1 MIALLDDDTDR
12 MPLEVRYSRLKRR
25 MRWWWPVAVSFSVGM
40 LLIPATAVW
49 LADHKERRELAPYL
63 VRPVVTAEVKI
74 ASQDEDGITVELSG
88 DKHAPCA
95 PMSINAYVLDELQRS
110 DVVRVTRL
118 GAPRNGETIVNRPV
132 GPFYAG
138 FWRIDMAPQQTG
150 WLEMSHDCR
159 GTRAVTIL
167 HRFGPESI

>member
-1 MIALLDDDTDR
+1 MLSYEDTDR
-12 MPLEVRYSRLKRR
+12 MPLEVRYSRLRR
-25 MRWWWPVAVSFSVGM
+25 RVRFWWPVAVSFSVGM
-40 LLIPATAVW
+40 LLIPAAAVSW
-49 LADHKERRELAPYL
+49 ADYKERRELAPYL

-74 ASQDEDGITVELSG
+74 TAQDDGGITIELSG
-88 DKHAPCA
+88 VKHAPCTPLA
-95 PMSINAYVLDELQRS
+95 INAYVLDDRQRS

-118 GAPRNGETIVNRPV
+118 GAPRNSETIINRPV

-138 FWRIDMAPQQTG
+138 FWRIDILPEQTG

-167 HRFGPESI
+167 HRFVPAAV

>member
-1 MIALLDDDTDR
+1 VITLLDDDTDR
-12 MPLEVRYSRLKRR
+12 MPLEVRYSRLRSR
-25 MRWWWPVAVSFSVGM
+25 VRFWWPVAVSFSVGM
-40 LLIPATAVW
+40 LLIPIVAVW
-49 LADHKERRELAPYL
+49 WAGEKDRRELAPYL
-63 VRPVVTAEVKI
+63 VRPVVTVDLKI
-74 ASQDEDGITVELSG
+74 AAQDEEGITVELSG
-88 DKHAPCA
+88 VKHAPCT
-95 PMSINAYVLDELQRS
+95 PLSINAYVLDELQRS

-118 GAPRNGETIVNRPV
+118 GAPRNSETIVNRPV

-167 HRFGPESI
+167 HRFVQAAE